1 MKADAQRQK
10 AAALLGEEYKP
21 AVPGVGAAW
30 CASNSDFL
38 CLKTGLL
45 LWMQECMHL
54 DTSTKLAWGTRH
66 QAPCKICR
74 SHNFLNQKPWHPL
87 NFRNQMKVFEAQ
99 EQAEKDAKA
108 KAQGKVRR
116 GKHMH
121 LGASKAYWQSAP
133 RIKSAFLMLT

>member
-1 MKADAQRQK
+1 MLRGRRQRRCSARSISPLCQEWEPHGAQATQISSVSR
-10 AAALLGEEYKP
+10 LGCFSGCKN
-21 AVPGVGAAW
+21 ACTW
-30 CASNSDFL
+30 
-38 CLKTGLL
+38 TI
-45 LWMQECMHL
+45 
-54 DTSTKLAWGTRH
+54 STKLAWGTRH

-133 RIKSAFLMLT
+133 RIKSSFLMLT